1 MQLTAKNL
9 TKSVLGFGLVL
20 TLSAC
25 SLSNPLKPIE
35 VSAKPLDKPQLT
47 LPPVD
52 EIRLRNVEWIV
63 INTENMEEKIAEL
76 TANGQPLALFV
87 LTGEGYE
94 NLGLN
99 FSDIR
104 ALVQQQQAIIAAYE
118 GYYEQAEQA
127 MDNAV
132 VNE

>member
-1 MQLTAKNL
+1 MT
-9 TKSVLGFGLVL
+9 
-20 TLSAC
+20 AC
-25 SLSNPLKPIE
+25 SQLPQRIE

-52 EIRLRNVEWIV
+52 EIRLRNVEWVV

-76 TANGQPLALFV
+76 TATGQPLALFV

-104 ALVQQQQAIIAAYE
+104 ALVQQQQKIIVAYE
-118 GYYEQAEQA
+118 NYYQQAEQA

>member
-1 MQLTAKNL
+1 MA
-9 TKSVLGFGLVL
+9 
-20 TLSAC
+20 AC
-25 SLSNPLKPIE
+25 SQLPQQIE
-35 VSAKPLDKPQLT
+35 VSAKPLNKPQLT

-87 LTGEGYE
+87 LTGDGYE

-104 ALVQQQQAIIAAYE
+104 ALVQQQQKIIVAYE
-118 GYYEQAEQA
+118 NYYQQAEQA

>member
-1 MQLTAKNL
+1 
-9 TKSVLGFGLVL
+9 
-20 TLSAC
+20 
-25 SLSNPLKPIE
+25 
-35 VSAKPLDKPQLT
+35 
-47 LPPVD
+47 
-52 EIRLRNVEWIV
+52 
-63 INTENMEEKIAEL
+63 MEEKIAEL

-87 LTGEGYE
+87 LTGDGYE

-104 ALVQQQQAIIAAYE
+104 ALVQQQQKIIVAYE
-118 GYYEQAEQA
+118 NYYQQAEQA

>member
-1 MQLTAKNL
+1 M
-9 TKSVLGFGLVL
+9 
-20 TLSAC
+20 
-25 SLSNPLKPIE
+25 
-35 VSAKPLDKPQLT
+35 
-47 LPPVD
+47 
-52 EIRLRNVEWIV
+52 RNVEWIV

-104 ALVQQQQAIIAAYE
+104 ALVQQQQRIIVAYE
-118 GYYEQAEQA
+118 NYYKQAEQA